1 MGMKKLHSVV
11 AVAAIAGLSVFAW
24 WWQKQPTQAAAASVK
39 GAGAP
44 GAPGAPGPGGQGGPA
59 SVEVGRVQVQ
69 SLADEAQAVGT
80 LRARQSVT
88 LRPEV
93 SGRITRLGFSDG
105 QRVRRGQLLVQLD
118 DALQAAQLQQAEA
131 QAGIARTQ
139 LARNRELLAQNF
151 VSPSVVDQAEAT
163 LKVAEAQVALAKA
176 QLERLQVRAPF
187 DGVAGIR
194 LVNLGDYV
202 KDGSDLVS
210 LEDASTMWV
219 DFRLPERYVPRLNL
233 GQDVSVALDALPGRD
248 FKARIE
254 ALDAQL
260 DANGR
265 SMLVRARVQGDTA
278 ALRSGLFARVRVVFA
293 LRGEALVVPEEALVP
308 QGGKQYV
315 VKLVPG
321 AEGKGLMSE
330 RIEARLGMRVPG
342 KVELLE
348 GVKAGDLV
356 VTAGQARLM
365 RGGPQ
370 PVKVVDLDKPA
381 APRPAASAASR

>member
-11 AVAAIAGLSVFAW
+11 AVAAIAGLSVLAW
-24 WWQKQPTQAAAASVK
+24 WWQKQPTQAEAASVK
-39 GAGAP
+39 GSAAP
-44 GAPGAPGPGGQGGPA
+44 GAPGAGGQGGPA
-59 SVEVGRVQVQ
+59 SVEVGRVQAQ

-163 LKVAEAQVALAKA
+163 LKVAEAQVALARA

-210 LEDASTMWV
+210 LEDAATMWV

-265 SMLVRARVQGDTA
+265 SMLVRARLQGDTG

-321 AEGKGLMSE
+321 ADGKGLMSE

>member
-24 WWQKQPTQAAAASVK
+24 WWQKQPTQAEAASVK
-39 GAGAP
+39 GSAAP
-44 GAPGAPGPGGQGGPA
+44 GAPGAGGQGGPA
-59 SVEVGRVQVQ
+59 SVEVGRVQAQ

>member
-24 WWQKQPTQAAAASVK
+24 WWQKQPTQTEAASVK
-39 GAGAP
+39 GSAAP
-44 GAPGAPGPGGQGGPA
+44 GAPGAGGQGGPA
-59 SVEVGRVQVQ
+59 SVEVGRVQAQ

-187 DGVAGIR
+187 DGAAGIR

-265 SMLVRARVQGDTA
+265 SMLVRARLQGDTA

-370 PVKVVDLDKPA
+370 SVKVVDLDKPA